1 MITVEYYK
9 SPSGREPVKDFMD
22 SLPPKD
28 RSRIFRGL
36 SLLEEFWPRL
46 GMPHVRSI
54 GGQPG
59 LWELR
64 VDGERRIFRIF
75 FGQAKSKIGLVHAV
89 VKKSQRLSPKDIRL
103 AAERLKE
110 WKEAQENDYS

>member
-1 MITVEYYK
+1 MVIIEYYK
-9 SPSGREPVKDFMD
+9 SPSDREPVKDFID
-22 SLPPKD
+22 SLSPKD
-28 RSRIFRGL
+28 KSRIFRGL
-36 SLLEEFWPRL
+36 SLLEEFWPCL
-46 GMPHVRSI
+46 GMPHAKNI
-54 GGQPG
+54 AGHPG

-64 VDGERRIFRIF
+64 VDGEKKTFRIF

-110 WKEAQENDYS
+110 WKEVQGE